1 LSYFSYDATVL
12 GAGGWGTALA
22 LLLAENGHRVK
33 LWARRA
39 EFAAELRR
47 IGENRTYLPGVAL
60 DPTLTLVEDLAEA
73 LGGARMVVLAVPS
86 HGLREVV
93 RRAAGPCPDGAIVVS
108 ATKGL
113 EVDTNARMSQ
123 VIQEEMGKKA
133 ARLTILSGPNFSAE
147 VARRMPAATVVAS
160 SSRETAEEAQDVLM
174 NAHFRV
180 YTHPDVVGVELGGAL
195 KNVYAIA
202 AGIADGLGLGHNTRA
217 AVVTRALAEMT
228 RLGVALGAR
237 PMTFAGL
244 AGLGDLFLTCTGDLS
259 RNRQTGVRL
268 GRGEAVEAVLGS
280 SPMVVEGVRAARV
293 AGALGRRSGIEL
305 PIAEQVVEV
314 LFHRKPPADA
324 VSALMSRGRRHEM
337 EEVTP
342 SPLDWTP

>member
-1 LSYFSYDATVL
+1 MSHFSEDMTVL

-33 LWARRA
+33 LWARRR

-47 IGENRTYLPGVAL
+47 DGENRTYLPGVAL
-60 DPTLTLVEDLAEA
+60 DPAVSPMADLGEA
-73 LGGARMVVLAVPS
+73 LDGARVVILAVPS

-93 RRAAGPCPDGAIVVS
+93 RSAAGRCSEGLILVS

-123 VIQEEMGKKA
+123 VISEEMGKKA
-133 ARLTILSGPNFSAE
+133 ARLAVLSGPNFSAE
-147 VARRMPAATVVAS
+147 VARRLPTAGVVAAS
-160 SSRETAEEAQDVLM
+160 DRETAEETQEALM

-180 YTHPDVVGVELGGAL
+180 YTHPDVVGVEIGGAL

-202 AGIADGLGLGHNTRA
+202 AGIADGLGIGHNARA
-217 AVVTRALAEMT
+217 AVITRALAEMT
-228 RLGVALGAR
+228 RLGVALGAS

-244 AGLGDLFLTCTGDLS
+244 AGLGDLVLTCTGDLS
-259 RNRQTGVRL
+259 RNRMTGVRL

-280 SPMVVEGVRAARV
+280 SPMVVEGVRTAMAAGV
-293 AGALGRRSGIEL
+293 LGRRHGVEL
-305 PIAEQVVEV
+305 PIAEQVAEV
-314 LFHRKPPADA
+314 LFQGKSPADA
-324 VSALMSRGRRHEM
+324 VMSLMTRVRRHEM
-337 EEVTP
+337 EEVSP
-342 SPLDWTP
+342 NPLDWTP